1 MQSSHHQTWPQ
12 RQGQQKSWQLREGTV
27 GTWILRLATMQFGK
41 KRDPKNSLPLMVV
54 VFKWWC
60 DFPIVESKQ
69 SPTKKQIQGPS
80 VWDSF
85 DFQIVRNF
93 KTNNHKT
100 RTLSHIHTL
109 GIYSFTYQ
117 QRPVTMLAMLQWSFP
132 HSLGDLS
139 SESLG
144 KDLVDISS
152 GHHAGSRRG
161 GCHVCP

>member
-1 MQSSHHQTWPQ
+1 MGDGAVVSAKFSPPNMAPAPRPT
-12 RQGQQKSWQLREGTV
+12 KILKLRTALWELGC
-27 GTWILRLATMQFGK
+27 AT
-41 KRDPKNSLPLMVV
+41 RDDGFNGGGFMVMFIPL
-54 VFKWWC
+54 
-60 DFPIVESKQ
+60 VESKQ

-93 KTNNHKT
+93 KRKNHKT

-109 GIYSFTYQ
+109 GIYSFTCQ

-132 HSLGDLS
+132 HSLGDLG

-152 GHHAGSRRG
+152 EHHAGSRRG
-161 GCHVCP
+161 G